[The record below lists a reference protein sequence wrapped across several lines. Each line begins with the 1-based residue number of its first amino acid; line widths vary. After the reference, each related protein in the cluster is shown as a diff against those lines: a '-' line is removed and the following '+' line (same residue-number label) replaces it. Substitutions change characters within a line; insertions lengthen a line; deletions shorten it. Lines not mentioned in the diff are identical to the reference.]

1 MPGGVVLNPDSAIPR
16 SLSVC
21 TGCAKVHVNRKQR
34 LVTGRFIAA
43 RNERGRQPRR
53 GPEARRKR
61 GCPARTN
68 AAWTRAGVMKSP
80 AELAGPSLTEFLGAS
95 PEKGFCYFSELLIEV
110 NLSFRVV
117 PRPLTTA
124 IIASAMPAAI
134 SPYSMAVAPDSLDKN
149 LVKWRFKSAS
159 LMGGLCWRGT
169 EKYDAKSKV

>member
-1 MPGGVVLNPDSAIPR
+1 MGRKTIRLRKNRPETHNATRLNNAWWRCVKSGQRNPPVTVCLHRPCQGSCKSTTGWLRADQLRPLVL
-16 SLSVC
+16 
-21 TGCAKVHVNRKQR
+21 
-34 LVTGRFIAA
+34 
-43 RNERGRQPRR
+43 
-53 GPEARRKR
+53 
-61 GCPARTN
+61 TN
-68 AAWTRAGVMKSP
+68 SDVMKSP
-80 AELAGPSLTEFLGAS
+80 AESAGPSLMEFLA
-95 PEKGFCYFSELLIEV
+95 PEQGFSYFSELLIEV

-159 LMGGLCWRGT
+159 LMGGLFWRGT